1 MGSESSFRISASG
14 AVTWTRLA
22 PDASADAVAVTPGGA
37 GACAGAVAVKP
48 DLATVVNVE
57 TSGAA
62 VDAEPPGLVAPAVAP
77 VFVSISELAVA
88 VEEISGFFSIFL
100 DAWVFWSMRVT
111 SDGALAVRCFFSI
124 LPEPGR
130 SICQVPLRW
139 QPA

>member
-1 MGSESSFRISASG
+1 MAIASG

-62 VDAEPPGLVAPAVAP
+62 VDAEPPGLVAPAAP
-77 VFVSISELAVA
+77 PSSSPSPNSLWQSKKSPVSSL
-88 VEEISGFFSIFL
+88 SSWTLGSF
-100 DAWVFWSMRVT
+100 
-111 SDGALAVRCFFSI
+111 GAC
-124 LPEPGR
+124 E
-130 SICQVPLRW
+130 
-139 QPA
+139 